1 MNPFT
6 MPVIALG
13 AITTAALEFAGV
25 ATAAPMGPDVSRTVK
40 SLETQGFQVMFN
52 RTGNAPLERW
62 AVSGVRPGQTFQRME
77 FEVPGPLGHMGVT
90 TIVTGK
96 TVYLDVAC

>member
-1 MNPFT
+1 
-6 MPVIALG
+6 VI
-13 AITTAALEFAGV
+13 V
-25 ATAAPMGPDVSRTVK
+25 NK
-40 SLETQGFQVMFN
+40 
-52 RTGNAPLERW
+52 TGNAPLERC

-77 FEVPGPLGHMGVT
+77 SEVPGPLGHMGVT